1 MNFALTKTILNLG
14 EQELPEL
21 LKFYKNE
28 YGLVN
33 TDEDITKRYN
43 TSNNLT
49 KEFDEILRKSIGV
62 DKDVE

>member
-33 TDEDITKRYN
+33 IEDDITKRYN
-43 TSNNLT
+43 ESNNLT

-62 DKDVE
+62 DSDVK

>member
-62 DKDVE
+62 DKDVK

>member
-1 MNFALTKTILNLG
+1 MSKTILNLE
-14 EQELPEL
+14 EQELPYL
-21 LKFYKNE
+21 LKFYKE
-28 YGLVN
+28 KYGLVS

-49 KEFDEILRKSIGV
+49 KEFDKILRKCIGV